1 MDTFFYRLTLM
12 AYGSLA
18 IWLNLIGCSRR
29 RKDNKLSDIT
39 SQIQGSNYADMSED
53 MLQSKPAKINGKRSA
68 TKESKDKIMKDRKLS
83 AESQG
88 TVNRRAMKSKDSAS
102 SLGYKEKSES
112 AERIDK
118 QAKQE
123 DSCDPHYAN
132 LEAFTP
138 IKAELQPV
146 EREKKCEA
154 VVKEVT
160 SNAKSGTSQIADDK
174 NKSKTN
180 YSLANPK
187 LSQLKETQS
196 SAINKTEPTVPWPAV
211 YNESGS
217 ELPINKPQQS
227 ACASDMQS
235 GSQLPTE
242 SGGLPNSAVIVDAS
256 LNQKELNMIRN
267 SGTPSKKKRM

>member
-1 MDTFFYRLTLM
+1 M

-18 IWLNLIGCSRR
+18 IWLNLIGCSRK

-53 MLQSKPAKINGKRSA
+53 MHQTKPAKINERRLT
-68 TKESKDKIMKDRKLS
+68 TKESKDKVMKDRKLS

-88 TVNRRAMKSKDSAS
+88 TVKRPVMKSKDSAS

-138 IKAELQPV
+138 SKEGPQAV
-146 EREKKCEA
+146 ERVKKCDA
-154 VVKEVT
+154 VAKEGT
-160 SNAKSGTSQIADDK
+160 YNAMSGTQQITDYQNT

-180 YSLANPK
+180 SSLANKK

-217 ELPINKPQQS
+217 ELPINKPQRS
-227 ACASDMQS
+227 ACASDIQS

-256 LNQKELNMIRN
+256 LIQKESNMIRK
-267 SGTPSKKKRM
+267 SGNPSKKKRM